1 MAGKTASLFK
11 SVLGALFGVQS
22 DKQRQH
28 DFSQGKAWKFIVL
41 GIVMV
46 IVFVL
51 SIALLVKVIT

>member
-1 MAGKTASLFK
+1 MAGNTRSLLK
-11 SVLGALFGVQS
+11 SVLGALLGVQS

-28 DFSQGKAWKFIVL
+28 DFTHGKAWKFILL

-51 SIALLVKVIT
+51 SIIALVKVIT